1 MDRPWEKG
9 YGIRE
14 YKRIIPY
21 VGADDDLAG
30 PFMNFKLEPCRGK
43 GMR

>member
-1 MDRPWEKG
+1 MDRPREKD
-9 YGIRE
+9 YGICG
-14 YKRIIPY
+14 YKKIIPY

-30 PFMNFKLEPCRGK
+30 PFMNFELEPCRGK